1 MAATDS
7 MMSFAERA
15 SLLDFRNLTRDHI
28 VAREIGGQDVFDNLQ
43 LMCGACNSKK
53 GTKPMAEFIQ
63 QLEAEG
69 LRPKG
74 VPFVAPYTLMRD

>member
-1 MAATDS
+1 

-15 SLLDFRNLTRDHI
+15 SLSNFRNLTRDHI
-28 VAREIGGQDVFDNLQ
+28 VARELGGQDVFDNLQ

-53 GTKPMAEFIQ
+53 GTKHMAEFIQ
-63 QLEAEG
+63 QLETEG